1 MKTLRRSIIIICGI
15 MTLISVFENLPT
27 NSHGFSDLERDIDDS
42 AVIQI
47 STEQKAKID
56 DRTIIVRKII
66 IDKDRNIYVQFRSVS
81 FPSRSGWTFR
91 WGSFRLYD
99 DKGEEYKIGGYY
111 SSGKIWGEDASVK
124 YKGPLNQDAKELIL
138 EYDEYNRYMKFVIPI
153 GEEGGQGE

>member
-27 NSHGFSDLERDIDDS
+27 NSHGFSDLERNIDDS

-47 STEQKAKID
+47 SVAQKAKID

-66 IDKDRNIYVQFRSVS
+66 IDKDRDIYVQFRGIL
-81 FPSRSGWTFR
+81 FPLGWTFR
-91 WGSFRLYD
+91 WGTFRLYD
-99 DKGEEYKIGGYY
+99 DKGKEYKIDGYY
-111 SSGKIWGEDASVK
+111 SSGKIWVEDAVVK
-124 YKGPLNQDAKELIL
+124 YKGPLSQDAEELIL

-153 GEEGGQGE
+153 GKEGGQGE